1 MSSVNKGKRN
11 VKLKSNRKINS
22 IKLRTFFNINN
33 EVFLLLGTLK
43 QTMHFDRFPG
53 HVRIYLLQY
62 YTTQHALIS
71 KRKKNLGP
79 QIGGS
84 P

>member
-1 MSSVNKGKRN
+1 M
-11 VKLKSNRKINS
+11 
-22 IKLRTFFNINN
+22 
-33 EVFLLLGTLK
+33 LGTLK

-84 P
+84 PKKKKGIHFNINLNALIFTLIFLT